1 MQACSS
7 SSSELSRL
15 GYGTGNAREQ
25 SRTAIEVNEMK
36 KKLSTQE
43 QRVPIPAKTRYE
55 LWASAGGHCEF
66 PGCPKQVG
74 RDFLTKARA
83 YVGEVAH
90 IVADSRKGPRG
101 SEDSK
106 ALAADPSNLM
116 LLCFDC
122 HKRIDA
128 DPETYA
134 KAVLLEMK
142 ARHEKWVETVYGLN
156 TAQVTTPVLLRVPVN
171 RHMPH
176 FSVQDARVA
185 VLKNSSYRCVPADG
199 YIEVDERRLS
209 LRDHQADFWNH
220 LQRELPRQLDAQ
232 LGQLTTT
239 GELSSHLSVFAFGP
253 MPLLILAGYIL
264 GNKRPTT
271 VYQWSRNSESWL
283 WDRPNA
289 TSEIRASWTAVPS
302 AATVA
307 VALSISATV
316 DRAAVEAA
324 VPAVPIVEFSV
335 ASVGLSVVTCEDDV
349 LYLRKK
355 LTELVAALHEAG
367 VTRIELFPATPLSVC
382 VEFGRL
388 LLPKA
393 HPTVRIWDY
402 QNRTSFIETLL
413 LA

>member
-1 MQACSS
+1 MT
-7 SSSELSRL
+7 R
-15 GYGTGNAREQ
+15 
-25 SRTAIEVNEMK
+25 
-36 KKLSTQE
+36 KLPTQE
-43 QRVPIPAKTRYE
+43 QRVPIPAKVRAE
-55 LWASAGGHCEF
+55 IWASAGGRCEF
-66 PGCPKQVG
+66 PGCHKPVG
-74 RDFLTKARA
+74 RDFLTKTRA

-90 IVADSRKGPRG
+90 IVADSKKGPRG

-134 KAVLLEMK
+134 KTVLLKMK

-156 TAQVTTPVLLRVPVN
+156 AAQVTTPVLIRVPVN
-171 RHMPH
+171 RHLPR

-185 VLKNSSYRCVPADG
+185 VLKNSNYHCVPADG
-199 YIEVDERRLS
+199 YIELDENRLA
-209 LRDHQADFWNH
+209 LRDHEVDFWNH
-220 LQRELPRQLDAQ
+220 LQRELPNQFDAQ
-232 LGQLTTT
+232 LGWLTTT
-239 GELSSHLSVFAFGP
+239 NELSPHLSVFAFGP

-283 WDRPNA
+283 WDRPHA
-289 TSEIRASWTAVPS
+289 TSELKASWTPVPS
-302 AATVA
+302 AAM
-307 VALSISATV
+307 VALALSVSATV
-316 DRAAVEAA
+316 DRAAIQA
-324 VPAVPIVEFSV
+324 VVPGVPIVEFNV
-335 ASVGLSVVTCEDDV
+335 APVGLNVVGCEDDV

-355 LTELVAALHEAG
+355 LTELVTALHEAG
-367 VTRIELFPATPLSVC
+367 VKRIELFPAAPLSIC

-393 HPTVRIWDY
+393 HPSVRIWDY
-402 QNRTSFIETLL
+402 QNRTRFIPSLVL
-413 LA
+413 D